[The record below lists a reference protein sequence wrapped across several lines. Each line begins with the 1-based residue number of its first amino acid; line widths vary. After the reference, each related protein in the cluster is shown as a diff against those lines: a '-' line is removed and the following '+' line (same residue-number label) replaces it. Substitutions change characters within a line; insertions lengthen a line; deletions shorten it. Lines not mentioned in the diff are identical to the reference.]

1 MSMLNNIK
9 EMYGTVTVQIEGFFT
24 ERFINLC
31 KINNI
36 KIWNI
41 TTVVK
46 GVVRFNINISDFK
59 YLRKFAKKT
68 KCKITIKDKRGIYF
82 KLFKYRKRKIFF
94 LLFLLLLFF
103 SIFLSTFI
111 LRIDVEGNDKIES
124 KQVIEALKNSG
135 LYIGKN
141 KLFFNKKETINLL
154 RLNLPDV
161 SWTGIDINGTNATV
175 KIVEK
180 VRLDENNVQNSTN
193 GDIVASKDGII
204 TKIVAEN
211 GTAKFKTGSYINKND
226 VAIEGK
232 IYSMFMPT
240 QSVPAKGIVQIESHY
255 VYNNKYTYV
264 VNEKEYTNKKLYTI
278 GISINS
284 KENMLNY
291 LNKNKKYD
299 ITKNSKKI
307 VIFGKEISFDIYKCL
322 EYNDISKKYSKDDL
336 ILIAKENGKKYLNDA
351 VLKECING
359 KLVDEKMDVED
370 NDDGINVKITYTVN
384 EEVGKFVSEEE
395 S

>member
-193 GDIVASKDGII
+193 GDIVASKEGII